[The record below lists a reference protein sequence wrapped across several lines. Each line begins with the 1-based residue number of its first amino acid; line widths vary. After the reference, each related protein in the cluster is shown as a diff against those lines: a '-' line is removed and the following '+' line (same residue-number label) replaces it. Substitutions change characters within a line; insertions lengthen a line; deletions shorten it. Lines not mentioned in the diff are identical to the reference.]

1 MKLVFV
7 IVSSDDSSSV
17 MKELIKKNFFCTQV
31 SAKGGF
37 LKRGNS
43 IIMIGTKDEKVD
55 ELIKIVSDNSKT
67 RKEMIPN
74 SVISEF
80 GMFTGTP
87 IEISIGGATIFVID
101 AERMVKI

>member
-1 MKLVFV
+1 MKLVMV
-7 IVSSDDSSSV
+7 IVSAEDSALV
-17 MKELIKKNFFCTQV
+17 MKELIKNNFFCTQV
-31 SAKGGF
+31 ASKGGF
-37 LKRGNS
+37 LKKGNS
-43 IIMIGTKDEKVD
+43 IIVIGTADEKVD
-55 ELIKIVSDNSKT
+55 QLIQIISDNSKT

>member
-1 MKLVFV
+1 MKLVIV
-7 IVSSDDSSSV
+7 IVSSDDSSNV

-37 LKRGNS
+37 LKRGNAV
-43 IIMIGTKDEKVD
+43 IMIGTKAEKVD
-55 ELIKIVSDNSKT
+55 QLIQIVSDNSKT